1 MDLLRSLIRRNTGL
15 SFSNSG
21 FGFEKRFGFH
31 FDYRWQD
38 KVNYE
43 GDFATGLIPAFQT
56 LDGQVSYKFT
66 EQKVLLKLGATNILN
81 QYYRNGFGNAT
92 IGGLY
97 YVSIGY
103 NLF

>member
-1 MDLLRSLIRRNTGL
+1 MDLLRSLIRRNTGQAFL
-15 SFSNSG
+15 SAI
-21 FGFEKRFGFH
+21 H